1 MMHIFQRLSVQMD
14 DRNLVTIQIQG
25 SVVHG

>member
-14 DRNLVTIQIQG
+14 DRTLVTIQIQG
-25 SVVHG
+25 SMVHG